1 MPDIS
6 LFRPT
11 LNSFVAPADLNLI
24 NSQYNKLE
32 QGHQQAVAQASD
44 YELALAQLDLNPDED
59 AWRQQ
64 QVANIRSALNDN
76 MQFGNAYSSLDDI
89 MRSYADIRS
98 NPGMIGR
105 LRAQQDYKTYITNL
119 ENNKT
124 LSQDTKDY
132 YKWLNTYHYEDK
144 YDANGNVIGGTEWTP
159 IEHETDTV
167 DMAAVIDN
175 AISKLKPEG
184 SQGDAFYYKTADGR
198 FTTNRSEAANG
209 LPYFKTTSGYTQL
222 SSDRIREAILAEI
235 DNTPGARASLEQDLK
250 VGKWKHN
257 RDGLEVSEVT
267 DDLGNFLNYNQYL
280 EKRINGVYHSVAY
293 TNRSSSM
300 STSVGFD
307 FDLAERKAELEVAKK
322 KAINS
327 GLGGDGIN
335 YTDFASAIMDGPQYK
350 AKTSGAE
357 NIAAMQDQAQ
367 TIIKKY
373 ADSLHI
379 PYDKFEV
386 NTVYGEIKKAA
397 ADGQPIPKYVQ
408 DAYRSYNQQM
418 DKLRQII
425 PADKWDEYYG
435 KLAIKSA
442 IDSGSDMSNLGDYA
456 KDYMKIARE
465 TLATLG
471 VTDNSSGKLRI
482 NNVDI
487 ARGQIKNPSSLDISL
502 EQDEQGYYYK
512 VDNSNVGNIGYI
524 AQLLGD
530 NANVPAFNM
539 DLTPPEN
546 ESFIER
552 ISRYLGSGKRIAGT
566 KAGWDTTVFTNPLL
580 NLQRYYNSITSDISP
595 LVSDGATI
603 ISGHI
608 YSQSNAAELNALA
621 SNEKWADRNN
631 ALKQANATFISAFKT
646 AIGADHDIA
655 YGESGDV
662 LEYVDDPVSRNNL
675 LIAARAVYDRKP
687 DYVSFNF
694 YETSPQDEYIRF
706 RIPDTTENGG
716 NEIKAILDKAGIKL
730 TSGKEYVLKVDNLN
744 QDMATKLMQVS
755 PSIRAKRNL
764 QADIN
769 AGVREFRNDDGGIV
783 TYLGNDA
790 FAFVPDA
797 SNPTSS
803 IYNISSNDVTSRMI
817 ADDALYDLKYNVS
830 ELIADHRNS
839 GTEITDAEVK
849 AINSQIA
856 NLVVQYGYP
865 YNPNGEQTSD
875 FIRVYSKLKND
886 VWNQN
891 Y

>member
-32 QGHQQAVAQASD
+32 QGHQQAVAQASA
-44 YELALAQLDLNPDED
+44 YEAALAQLDLNPAED

-64 QVANIRSALNDN
+64 QIASIRSALNDN

-89 MRSYADIRS
+89 VKTYGDVAS

-132 YKWLNTYHYEDK
+132 YKALNTYRYQDK

-167 DMAAVIDN
+167 DIAAVIHN
-175 AISKLKPEG
+175 AIAKLQPEG
-184 SQGDAFYYKTADGR
+184 SQGDSFYYKTADGR
-198 FTTNRSEAANG
+198 FTTNRDESANG

-222 SSDRIREAILAEI
+222 SADRIREAILAEI

-293 TNRSSSM
+293 RNTTSKM
-300 STSVGFD
+300 DTSVGFSY
-307 FDLAERKAELEVAKK
+307 DLEEHKAQLEVAKK
-322 KAINS
+322 RAING
-327 GLGGDGIN
+327 GLGGNGIN
-335 YTDFASAIMDGPQYK
+335 YTDFASAIIDGPQYK
-350 AKTSGAE
+350 AKTNGVE

-367 TIIKKY
+367 TIIKDY

-379 PYDKFEV
+379 TYDNFNV
-386 NTVYGEIKKAA
+386 NDVYPEIERELKTSGKAV
-397 ADGQPIPKYVQ
+397 PKQVL
-408 DAYRSYNQQM
+408 DAYRSYNQQLE
-418 DKLRQII
+418 KLRQII
-425 PADKWDEYYG
+425 PAEQWDEYYG
-435 KLAIKSA
+435 KLALKSA

-471 VTDNSSGKLRI
+471 VTENSPGKLRI

-487 ARGQIKNPSSLDISL
+487 ARGQIKNPASLNISL
-502 EQDEQGYYYK
+502 KQDKDGWYYE
-512 VDNSNVGNIGYI
+512 VNNSNIGNIGYI
-524 AQLLGD
+524 AQLLGY
-530 NANVPAFNM
+530 NASIQ
-539 DLTPPEN
+539 TPMTTYQGNAALPTTTL
-546 ESFIER
+546 
-552 ISRYLGSGKRIAGT
+552 ISS
-566 KAGWDTTVFTNPLL
+566 NPLKSI
-580 NLQRYYNSITSDISP
+580 QDYYKSITSDISP
-595 LVSDGATI
+595 LISDDVNI
-603 ISGHI
+603 ISGHM

-662 LEYVDDPVSRNNL
+662 LEYVDDPVLRNNL

-687 DYVSFNF
+687 DYISFNF
-694 YETSPQDEYIRF
+694 DETSPQDEYIRF

-716 NEIKAILDKAGIKL
+716 GEIKAILDKANIKL
-730 TSGKEYVLKVDNLN
+730 PAGKEYVLKVDNLN
-744 QDMATKLMQVS
+744 QDMATILMQNS

-769 AGVREFRNDDGGIV
+769 AGVREFRSDDGGIV
-783 TYLGNDA
+783 TYIGNDT
-790 FAFVPDA
+790 FAFIPDA
-797 SNPTSS
+797 SDSTSS
-803 IYNISSNDVTSRMI
+803 IYNISSNDVTNRMV
-817 ADDALYDLKYNVS
+817 ADDALYNLKYNVS
-830 ELIADHRNS
+830 ELIADHRAS

-849 AINSQIA
+849 EVNSQIA

-875 FIRVYSKLKND
+875 FVRVYSKLKND

>member
-24 NSQYNKLE
+24 NTQYNRLE
-32 QGHQQAVAQASD
+32 QGHQQAVAQASA
-44 YELALAQLDLNPDED
+44 YEAALAQLDLNPAED

-64 QVANIRSALNDN
+64 QIASIRSALNDN

-89 MRSYADIRS
+89 VRTYGDVAS

-322 KAINS
+322 KAING

-335 YTDFASAIMDGPQYK
+335 YTDFASAIIDGPQYK

-367 TIIKKY
+367 TIIKEY
-373 ADSLHI
+373 ADSLNI

-386 NTVYGEIKKAA
+386 NTVYGEIEKAA

-456 KDYMKIARE
+456 KDYMKVARE

-487 ARGQIKNPSSLDISL
+487 ARGQIKNPSSLGISL

-512 VDNSNVGNIGYI
+512 VDNSNVANIGYI

-530 NANVPAFNM
+530 NATVQTPMTMYQGNAALPATM
-539 DLTPPEN
+539 LVR
-546 ESFIER
+546 S
-552 ISRYLGSGKRIAGT
+552 
-566 KAGWDTTVFTNPLL
+566 NPLSSIQ
-580 NLQRYYNSITSDISP
+580 NYYKSITTDISP
-595 LVSDGATI
+595 LVSDDVTI
-603 ISGHI
+603 ISGHM

-662 LEYVDDPVSRNNL
+662 LEYVDDPVLRNNL

-694 YETSPQDEYIRF
+694 DETSPQDEYIRF

-716 NEIKAILDKAGIKL
+716 AEIRSILDKADIKL
-730 TSGKEYVLKVDNLN
+730 PAGKEYVLKVDNLN

-769 AGVREFRNDDGGIV
+769 AGVREFRSDDGGLV
-783 TYLGNDA
+783 TYVGNDT
-790 FAFVPDA
+790 FAFVPNA
-797 SNPTSS
+797 SDPTSS
-803 IYNISSNDVTSRMI
+803 IYNITSNDVTSRMV
-817 ADDALYDLKYNVS
+817 ADDALYELKYNVS
-830 ELIADHRNS
+830 ELIADHRSS

-875 FIRVYSKLKND
+875 FVRVYSKLKND